1 MVIISIY
8 DSAYYLSV
16 MIDNKIIEPK
26 DFDSQKDTLADEI
39 EKAYYREDNFDKWL
53 KNKFKDKDIIICED
67 GGIRVIKMEV
77 ENNG

>member
-26 DFDSQKDTLADEI
+26 DFGFEEDTLADEI
-39 EKAYYREDNFDKWL
+39 TKAYHRTDDFDKWL
-53 KNKFKDKDIIICED
+53 KNKFKDKDIIICEN
-67 GGIRVIKMEV
+67 GEIRVIK
-77 ENNG
+77 NKG